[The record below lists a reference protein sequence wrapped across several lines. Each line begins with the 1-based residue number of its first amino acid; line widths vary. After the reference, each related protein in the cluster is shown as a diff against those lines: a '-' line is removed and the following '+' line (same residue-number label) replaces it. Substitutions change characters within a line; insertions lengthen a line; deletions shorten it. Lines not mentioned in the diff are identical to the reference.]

1 MCWLRARASARQ
13 ILFCLKWS
21 ERDLLQCNI
30 RSRHHHH
37 RRPLDDF
44 TIVGVSIQLNR
55 SCIIWWPLEMIIPWF
70 LMDFNLSCGAV
81 FGLKNWQ
88 ETTGQKKDNSDQS
101 SFEFSFNTQWTFIL
115 FAHLPFRFQQLH
127 KMFEMRSLSQ
137 KYLLNGFFFVFF
149 LLLLT
154 VNNERVSEILVDR
167 KCRDWFR
174 RKKGKSRIFSTFS
187 KLDLRGL
194 LRNWNYDPIK
204 SIKKKPWR
212 WSATHSKHFLRQV
225 FKNCNICSDLKRFM
239 RLNASELP

>member
-1 MCWLRARASARQ
+1 MWKNAWNKYSVECNISQQWIGFFLHLVLAFFLRELVKSVLMLNALWSACAWIPPKRKVFVVSAFYFHLVCWLRARASARQ

-137 KYLLNGFFFVFF
+137 KCLLNGFFFVFF
-149 LLLLT
+149 
-154 VNNERVSEILVDR
+154 
-167 KCRDWFR
+167 CCCW
-174 RKKGKSRIFSTFS
+174 
-187 KLDLRGL
+187 
-194 LRNWNYDPIK
+194 P
-204 SIKKKPWR
+204 
-212 WSATHSKHFLRQV
+212 
-225 FKNCNICSDLKRFM
+225 
-239 RLNASELP
+239 